1 MKIGVPA
8 EIKPQEC
15 RVGLTPHNIYELVA
29 NGHEVLV
36 QKGAGEGSGFSDAE
50 YITEGASIID
60 SRDDIFGQADMIVKV
75 KEVLPEEVELLS
87 EDQIV
92 FTYLHLA
99 ANEELT
105 RALMEKKVTGISYD
119 TVHDGKGLP
128 LLYPMSV
135 IAGRMAPVEG
145 SHFLAKNTGGMGK
158 LISGGPGLPRSHV
171 VIIGGGV
178 SGLAAAKIASG
189 MGTVVTMLEINEQR
203 ISYLED
209 ILPGNVEII
218 KSNAY
223 NLRTIVP
230 QADLLIGAVLIPGA
244 KAPKLVTEEMMK
256 SMQKGSVFVD
266 IAIDQGGCAETSRAT
281 THADPVYVEHDVVH
295 YCVANMPGAYPRTST
310 MALTN
315 STLPYAVAIANAEKD
330 WRKLLEDTP
339 VITSGFNTFAGKL
352 TCQAVADS
360 HGIACDD
367 ITTLAWRDSGM
378 E

>member
-1 MKIGVPA
+1 MKIGVPK

-29 NGHEVLV
+29 NGHEVIV
-36 QKGAGEGSGFSDAE
+36 QKGAGEGSGFPDAE
-50 YITEGASIID
+50 YTAEGASILE
-60 SRDDIFGQADMIVKV
+60 SRDDIFAQAEMIVKV
-75 KEVLPEEVELLS
+75 KEVLPEEVELLRK
-87 EDQIV
+87 DQIV

-99 ANEELT
+99 ANEPLT
-105 RALMEKKVTGISYD
+105 KALMEKGVTGISYD
-119 TVHDGKGLP
+119 TVSDGKGLP
-128 LLYPMSV
+128 LLSPMSV

-178 SGLAAAKIASG
+178 AGLAAAKIASG
-189 MGTVVTMLEINEQR
+189 MGTVVTVLEINEQR

-209 ILPGNVEII
+209 ILPGNVEVI

-223 NLRTIVP
+223 NIRTIVP
-230 QADLLIGAVLIPGA
+230 RADILIGAVLIPGA
-244 KAPKLVTEEMMK
+244 RAPKLVTEDMVK
-256 SMQKGSVFVD
+256 SMQKGAVFVD
-266 IAIDQGGCAETSRAT
+266 IAIDQGGCAETSRPT

-330 WRKLLEDTP
+330 WKKLLEKKP
-339 VITSGFNTFAGKL
+339 IIASGFNTFAGKL
-352 TCQAVADS
+352 TCEAVANTF
-360 HGIACDD
+360 GMQCVD
-367 ITTLAWRDSGM
+367 IDALV
-378 E
+378 

>member
-1 MKIGVPA
+1 MKIGVPK
-8 EIKPQEC
+8 EIKPQES
-15 RVGLTPHNIYELVA
+15 RVGLTPHNIYELIK
-29 NGHEVLV
+29 NGHEVIV

-50 YITEGASIID
+50 YVEEGAKLIAG
-60 SRDDIFGQADMIVKV
+60 RDDVFRRAEMIVKV
-75 KEVLPEEVELLS
+75 KEVLPEEVKLLRK
-87 EDQIV
+87 DQIV

-99 ANEELT
+99 ANEPLT
-105 RALMEKKVTGISYD
+105 RALMKKGVTGISYD
-119 TVHDGKGLP
+119 TVSDGKGLP
-128 LLYPMSV
+128 LLSPMSV

-178 SGLAAAKIASG
+178 SGFAAAKIASG
-189 MGTVVTMLEINEQR
+189 MGTVVTVLEINEDR

-209 ILPGNVEII
+209 ILPGNVEVI

-230 QADLLIGAVLIPGA
+230 KADILIGAVLIPGA
-244 KAPKLVTEEMMK
+244 RAPKLVTEKMME

-266 IAIDQGGCAETSRAT
+266 IAIDQGGCAETSRPT
-281 THADPVYVEHDVVH
+281 THADPVFVKHDVVH

-315 STLPYAVAIANAEKD
+315 STLPYAVAIANAGKD
-330 WRKLLEDTP
+330 WKELIAKKP
-339 VITSGFNTFAGKL
+339 IIASGFNTFAGKL
-352 TCQAVADS
+352 TCRAVADS
-360 HGIACDD
+360 HGMSCEN
-367 ITTLAWRDSGM
+367 ITSLI
-378 E
+378 